1 MNARRVLRV
10 AAMVLVAVA
19 LLACVGAFIGA
30 SMGLFTGK
38 RPAGLGFGEGRFKAP
53 PAWTPNWVS
62 STVAPD
68 DKHYI
73 AHFDAGSDRAKT
85 WDALGDAI
93 EATPGAT
100 VDRRDPGYLH
110 VEFASS
116 VMGFVDD
123 GEFQVDPGG
132 QVIHVRSAARLG
144 VRDFDVNRKRVE
156 RLRGVLS
163 RG

>member
-1 MNARRVLRV
+1 MI
-10 AAMVLVAVA
+10 LVALA

-38 RPAGLGFGEGRFKAP
+38 RPAGLGFADGRFKTP

-62 STVAPD
+62 STVAQD

-73 AHFDAGSDRAKT
+73 APFDAGSDRAKA
-85 WDALGDAI
+85 WAALGAAI
-93 EATPGAT
+93 ESTPGAT
-100 VDRRDPGYLH
+100 IVRRDPGYLH

-132 QVIHVRSAARLG
+132 KVIHVRSAARLG

-156 RLRGVLS
+156 RLRGALP